1 MKTVG
6 KKPHVQDFRAHTTLL
21 PALRKKQKPFSRWL
35 TNDTEEKINNR
46 KIIALKNFG
55 DGYLNQSNAQI

>member
-6 KKPHVQDFRAHTTLL
+6 KKPHVQDFRAHPTLL

-35 TNDTEEKINNR
+35 TNDTEEKE
-46 KIIALKNFG
+46 
-55 DGYLNQSNAQI
+55 NQ